1 MIKFKYS
8 GVQDNEKFDMAFNK
22 KRADDRKVWIDNL
35 NVEETWL
42 DTTSGAVTYKD
53 FIDKELILFSN

>member
-1 MIKFKYS
+1 
-8 GVQDNEKFDMAFNK
+8 MAFNH

-35 NVEETWL
+35 KPDETWL
-42 DTTSGAVTYKD
+42 DTTSGQVTYTD